1 MNMRYW
7 SDVRASSAVLLTVS
21 ILAGNLASVAD
32 GQSPNSPT
40 AHPAPKADPGPN
52 VAKKSGEDF
61 RSLFG
66 DVGEASITSIVLG
79 TAQGLAVVA
88 ECGDRLDADASGFLL
103 AWSAKN
109 ATDPQALAH
118 RPSKHETASPDSKA
132 KLAQL
137 IQSAATWQLARIVNS
152 APVSEQVGVAKEF
165 IAHPKFA
172 RTLALVVDPDKED
185 LAKVL
190 RVARLLIAE
199 RGEIVERVPEL
210 AAAISV
216 VDDAPVVMQINEN
229 IAQGC
234 GPIPTFDHFV
244 ASEKKMLFGIKG
256 IAPELL
262 IYMVDIAAQRDE
274 MAWALRTYSG
284 NRAVGG
290 LYDKIE
296 YDFDHL
302 EKGRPKKVS
311 VAGWNLQNILRY
323 GGVCADQAY
332 FASTVGKSIGV
343 PCVYTTATDG
353 VLSHAWIGFV
363 NKSSGRP
370 VWDEVGRFGGYQ
382 SVEGFIRDPQT
393 GNQISNTQM
402 PMLVKYGLEP
412 LSDRLSAAALRI
424 AAGRLLQASTL
435 ATKGVA
441 TPDSKPTSPAT
452 SADTIS
458 QVLALVHVAV
468 EACVTD
474 ARSWEIIG
482 RAAASG
488 AMTTEQKEQWS
499 SDVLTLCGDSYPEF
513 AWRTI
518 APMIISIDDVAQR
531 QAALDGALS
540 IFQARGDLAGQILLQ
555 QAALYEAQKNATGAG
570 RCYEMILSRYPN
582 DGPFAIVALQ
592 EASKI
597 LAQRNDAIA
606 NVALHQ
612 RAFHAMEVPVGIA
625 PQFARQS
632 NWYRSGVMLAA
643 ALRIVGRETDAQL
656 HEQRMASVM
665 K

>member
-1 MNMRYW
+1 M
-7 SDVRASSAVLLTVS
+7 
-21 ILAGNLASVAD
+21 
-32 GQSPNSPT
+32 
-40 AHPAPKADPGPN
+40 
-52 VAKKSGEDF
+52 
-61 RSLFG
+61 
-66 DVGEASITSIVLG
+66 
-79 TAQGLAVVA
+79 
-88 ECGDRLDADASGFLL
+88 
-103 AWSAKN
+103 
-109 ATDPQALAH
+109 
-118 RPSKHETASPDSKA
+118 
-132 KLAQL
+132 
-137 IQSAATWQLARIVNS
+137 
-152 APVSEQVGVAKEF
+152 
-165 IAHPKFA
+165 
-172 RTLALVVDPDKED
+172 
-185 LAKVL
+185 
-190 RVARLLIAE
+190 
-199 RGEIVERVPEL
+199 
-210 AAAISV
+210 
-216 VDDAPVVMQINEN
+216 
-229 IAQGC
+229 
-234 GPIPTFDHFV
+234 
-244 ASEKKMLFGIKG
+244 
-256 IAPELL
+256 
-262 IYMVDIAAQRDE
+262 
-274 MAWALRTYSG
+274 
-284 NRAVGG
+284 
-290 LYDKIE
+290 
-296 YDFDHL
+296 
-302 EKGRPKKVS
+302 
-311 VAGWNLQNILRY
+311 
-323 GGVCADQAY
+323 
-332 FASTVGKSIGV
+332 
-343 PCVYTTATDG
+343 
-353 VLSHAWIGFV
+353 
-363 NKSSGRP
+363 
-370 VWDEVGRFGGYQ
+370 
-382 SVEGFIRDPQT
+382 
-393 GNQISNTQM
+393 
-402 PMLVKYGLEP
+402 
-412 LSDRLSAAALRI
+412 
-424 AAGRLLQASTL
+424 
-435 ATKGVA
+435 
-441 TPDSKPTSPAT
+441 
-452 SADTIS
+452 
-458 QVLALVHVAV
+458 LALVHVAV